1 MQSRTAEEEH
11 RQRNHQGRAVSDHR
25 TGNGLRNRG
34 IDDFHRRAFTDLTEA
49 FTTAVENN
57 HGLVDRVTQNRKNG
71 RQNRQREFPLEQRED
86 TEHQENVMHIAIMAA
101 TANFHSKRK
110 AK

>member
-71 RQNRQREFPLEQRED
+71 RQDRQRKFPLEQR
-86 TEHQENVMHIAIMAA
+86 
-101 TANFHSKRK
+101 
-110 AK
+110 